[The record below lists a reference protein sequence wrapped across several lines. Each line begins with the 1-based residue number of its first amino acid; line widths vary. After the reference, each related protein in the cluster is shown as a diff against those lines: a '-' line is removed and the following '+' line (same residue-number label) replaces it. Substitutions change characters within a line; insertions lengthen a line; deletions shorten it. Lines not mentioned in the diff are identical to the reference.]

1 MLSVGEPCHELLG
14 LFLVGAQLEG
24 GNELAAG
31 HGGLDLALGVAYG
44 HPLKVLD
51 VFAVA
56 VDVPAAADM
65 GPAMPAWNSSLA
77 FSLPIHT
84 DLGISSSSCMRL
96 NELNHKYFVQ

>member
-51 VFAVA
+51 VLAVA

-65 GPAMPAWNSSLA
+65 GRRDAGLEQLVGLFAAHP
-77 FSLPIHT
+77 HG
-84 DLGISSSSCMRL
+84 LGNQLLIMHAL
-96 NELNHKYFVQ
+96 E